1 MPNNATGDSS
11 MVPAGRLIPTLQAD
25 GYTQMAL
32 DQMLLEQC
40 QTSKRPH
47 AAFLSV
53 GGTMALLRTAPTALA
68 QVLG

>member
-1 MPNNATGDSS
+1 
-11 MVPAGRLIPTLQAD
+11 MVPTGRLIPTLQAD

-40 QTSKRPH
+40 QTSQTNGPMLR
-47 AAFLSV
+47 FYRW